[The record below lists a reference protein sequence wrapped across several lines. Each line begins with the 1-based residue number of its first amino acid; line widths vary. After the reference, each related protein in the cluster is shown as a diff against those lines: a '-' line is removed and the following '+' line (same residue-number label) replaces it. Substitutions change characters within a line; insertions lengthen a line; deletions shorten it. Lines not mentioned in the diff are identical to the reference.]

1 VNRLA
6 VAALICGIAQLVFG
20 PFTGVP
26 AIVLGHIARGQIR
39 QSGESGNGM
48 AVPVLIL
55 GYFGTACTLI
65 IGALLIYLLLV
76 LHNTPYHTALG

>member
-6 VAALICGIAQLVFG
+6 AAALTCGTAQLVFG

-48 AVPVLIL
+48 AVTGLIP
-55 GYFGTACTLI
+55 GYRHGPHPDYRRLAHLPPTGPA
-65 IGALLIYLLLV
+65 
-76 LHNTPYHTALG
+76 